1 MKVTGETLSFHHKR
15 KGAEAVKY
23 QKYPNFQPK
32 GLLSDGNLESFI
44 EIKEKKRGG
53 MT

>member
-1 MKVTGETLSFHHKR
+1 MKVTGETFSFYHKR
-15 KGAEAVKY
+15 KGAEEERY
-23 QKYPNFQPK
+23 QKYSNFQAK
-32 GLLSDGNLESFI
+32 GPLPDGNLESFI

>member
-1 MKVTGETLSFHHKR
+1 MKETGETFSFYHKR
-15 KGAEAVKY
+15 RRTEAVKY

-32 GLLSDGNLESFI
+32 GLLPDGNLESFI